1 MACDPCDGSEPP
13 YLELVRHYEACLAR
27 HGDTHL
33 GVDWPNQADAERRY
47 RIMLDVVRHR
57 DSPQRP
63 TLLDVGCG
71 AGHLLEYARRNGP
84 DVRYRGIDLSA
95 RFVDLCRAKFPG
107 EAFLQLDLLRTKPV
121 GLRAD
126 FVVANGL
133 LTEKRSLSW
142 NTMWEFAR
150 GMIRALWRLTGT
162 GLAFN
167 VMSSHVDWQR
177 DDLFHVPGDVLV
189 AFLRAEVSR
198 HYVLRADYGLHEY
211 TVYVFREAA

>member
-1 MACDPCDGSEPP
+1 MARDPCGGSAPA

-33 GVDWPNQADAERRY
+33 GVDWPNQPDAERRY
-47 RIMLDVVRHR
+47 RIMLDIVRQR
-57 DSPQRP
+57 ATPPRP

-71 AGHLLEYARRNGP
+71 AGHLLEHARRNGP
-84 DVRYRGIDLSA
+84 DVRYTGIDLSA
-95 RFVDLCRAKFPG
+95 RFIELCRGKFPG
-107 EAFLQLDLLRTKPV
+107 ETFLLLDLLQSPP
-121 GLRAD
+121 GDLRAD

-133 LTEKRSLSW
+133 FTEKRSLSW
-142 NTMWEFAR
+142 DAMWEFAR
-150 GMIRALWRLTGT
+150 DMIRGLYRLAGT

-177 DDLFHVPGDVLV
+177 DDLFHLPGDVLA

-211 TVYVFREAA
+211 TAYVFREAA